1 MSDYDY
7 RDGWFL
13 VSEGFA
19 VHYIESHEG
28 PIHRTFGRTPE
39 QAHEAYQRNY
49 PAESGEAY
57 DSNIV
62 STVPAV
68 LLEDTS
74 VDYETASDRT
84 VTLTADEWERVRSGE
99 TSLDSLFSDSRWI
112 N

>member
-1 MSDYDY
+1 MSGYDY
-7 RDGWFL
+7 KHGWFL

-19 VHYIESHEG
+19 VHHIESHEG

-39 QAHEAYQRNY
+39 EAHDAYQRNY

-74 VDYETASDRT
+74 VDYKTAYDKT
-84 VTLTADEWERVRSGE
+84 VTLTATEWERVRWRR
-99 TSLDSLFSDSRWI
+99 TDLDTIFSDSRWI
-112 N
+112 K

>member
-1 MSDYDY
+1 MSDHDY
-7 RDGWFL
+7 RHREFL

-19 VHYIESHEG
+19 VFHIESHEG

-39 QAHEAYQRNY
+39 EAHDAYQRNY
-49 PAESGEAY
+49 PAESVEAY

-74 VDYETASDRT
+74 VDYETASDKT
-84 VTLTADEWERVRSGE
+84 VTITADEWERVRRGR
-99 TSLDSLFSDSRWI
+99 TSLDTIFSDSRWI
-112 N
+112 D